1 VYGDYSY
8 GLGYRGAV
16 LGKKSGTFAGDYNA
30 VFGDNSVAIGG
41 NNLINSGGR
50 NNQVV
55 MGTYNADAN
64 ALLVVGNGT
73 SNANRSNALEVTS
86 NQVNV
91 NGNVLATGFSA
102 PNAVLESTQTIENY
116 VADVGDAPITSPYT
130 MLVFTPAGQYTSLS
144 AVVLM
149 DTYQGNSLIGGTY
162 LPGFRQTIVNV
173 LGNNELHAHTNIIV
187 KTPTSYPDHILYNL
201 NGDNNLTSQLM
212 LSAGYKMELVVVQG
226 YYVVTSLNKIM
237 EV

>member
-1 VYGDYSY
+1 
-8 GLGYRGAV
+8 
-16 LGKKSGTFAGDYNA
+16 
-30 VFGDNSVAIGG
+30 
-41 NNLINSGGR
+41 
-50 NNQVV
+50 
-55 MGTYNADAN
+55 
-64 ALLVVGNGT
+64 LLVVGNGT

-91 NGNVLATGFSA
+91 NGNVFATGFSA
-102 PNAVLESTQTIENY
+102 PNAVLESNQTIENY
-116 VADVGDAPITSPYT
+116 VADVRDAPITSPYT
-130 MLVFTPAGQYTSLS
+130 MLVFRPSGEYTSLS

-149 DTYQGNSLIGGTY
+149 DTYQGNSLIGASY
-162 LPGFRQTIVNV
+162 FPGFRQTIVNV

-187 KTPTSYPDHILYNL
+187 KTPASYPNHILYNL
-201 NGDNNLTSQLM
+201 NGDTNLTSQLM